1 MMDTIQQ
8 LHFLR
13 PELFWLLAL
22 VFGAFICQHLLR
34 SKSSQWYDV
43 VDPLLIEHLLDNP
56 ANNQASR
63 RSSIPLIAAALACCI
78 AVIAMSGPSWERLPN
93 VTEQKTDAMIIITD
107 LTLSMHATDIK
118 PSRLIRTR
126 YKLLELLKQR
136 KDGQTALIA
145 YSGDAHVVSPLTD
158 DASTIAALIP
168 SLSPEIMPS
177 IGSNAVA
184 AFNSATQLLKNSGI
198 SRAKIV
204 WFTDEALP
212 NDIKAID
219 NILNDKNKNSI
230 DTGRQYELVIVGVGS
245 KTGGPIPL
253 PSGKFIKDSSGRIV
267 NAPLNRGRLKN
278 IAANANGIYFDL
290 QSDNSDINA
299 ILSESLFDKIN
310 STSNNGNENTDK
322 PQQTS
327 NSSMTDSWLDR
338 GAYVALLLLPFTLL
352 AFRRGWVLSIMLTMN
367 ISYSDYADAN
377 TENNSDSNNNSNAD
391 TFKWIDL
398 WQTKDQ
404 QAYALERQQQHQQAA
419 ETFENSEWKGVS
431 EYQAGNYENALQTM
445 SELASK
451 NNSDASHYN
460 HGHALA
466 RNNDLEGAIDAYDK
480 ALAINPKMENA
491 KVAKSIVEA
500 LLKQQQEQQQDG
512 QEGEE
517 GEEGEKSNEQQSSD
531 KQDSDSSEKSESS
544 SDESGSSQKGPE
556 SQKGSEQGSESDS
569 GASNDLLDRQAEQEQ
584 QSQEQKDEQEAADQS
599 KKQSENEDGEDSEE
613 EAASKQQADAS
624 NESESGNESEDE
636 SSAASL
642 EATEEQLNTEQQA
655 ELEQWLKKIP
665 DDPGGLLRRKFQY
678 ERSVRERQG
687 NVVDDREQGQLW

>member
-78 AVIAMSGPSWERLPN
+78 AVIAMAGPSWERLPS
-93 VTEQKTDAMIIITD
+93 VVEQKTDAMIIITD

-136 KDGQTALIA
+136 KEGQTALIA

-198 SRAKIV
+198 SRAKII

-212 NDIKAID
+212 SDIKTID
-219 NILNDKNKNSI
+219 NILNDKNSI
-230 DTGRQYELVIVGVGS
+230 DAGRQYELMIVGVGS
-245 KTGGPIPL
+245 KTGSPIPL

-267 NAPLNRGRLKN
+267 NAPLNRGRLKD
-278 IAANANGIYFDL
+278 IAANANGVYFDL

-299 ILSESLFDKIN
+299 ILSESLFDKIDN
-310 STSNNGNENTDK
+310 TSNKSNENTDK

-327 NSSMTDSWLDR
+327 NSNITDSWLDR

-367 ISYSDYADAN
+367 ISYSNYADAN
-377 TENNSDSNNNSNAD
+377 TENNSESESNAD
-391 TFKWIDL
+391 TFEWIDL

-404 QAYALERQQQHQQAA
+404 QAYALERQQQHLQAA

-491 KVAKSIVEA
+491 KAAKSIVEA

-512 QEGEE
+512 HE
-517 GEEGEKSNEQQSSD
+517 GEEGEKNNEQQSSD

-544 SDESGSSQKGPE
+544 SDESDS
-556 SQKGSEQGSESDS
+556 SQKGSESQQESESEQESESDS
-569 GASNDLLDRQAEQEQ
+569 EASNDLLDRQAEQEQ
-584 QSQEQKDEQEAADQS
+584 QSQEQKDEQEAS
-599 KKQSENEDGEDSEE
+599 EQSENKDGKDSEE
-613 EAASKQQADAS
+613 EAVSKQAAEAS
-624 NESESGNESEDE
+624 NESGSEDE
-636 SSAASL
+636 RSAASL
-642 EATEEQLNTEQQA
+642 EATEEQLNAEQQA

-678 ERSVRERQG
+678 ERSVRKRQG

>member
-13 PELFWLLAL
+13 PELFWLLPL
-22 VFGAFICQHLLR
+22 VFSAFICQHLLR

-63 RSSIPLIAAALACCI
+63 RSNIPLIAAALACCI
-78 AVIAMSGPSWERLPN
+78 AVIAMAGPSWERLPN

-212 NDIKAID
+212 SDIKAID
-219 NILNDKNKNSI
+219 NILNDKNSI
-230 DTGRQYELVIVGVGS
+230 DVSRQYELMIIGVGS
-245 KTGGPIPL
+245 KTGSPIPL

-267 NAPLNRGRLKN
+267 NAPLSRGRLKD

-299 ILSESLFDKIN
+299 ILSESLFDKIH
-310 STSNNGNENTDK
+310 STSNSSNENTDK
-322 PQQTS
+322 PQQT
-327 NSSMTDSWLDR
+327 NNPNMTDSWLDR
-338 GAYVALLLLPFTLL
+338 GAYIALLLLPFTLL

-367 ISYSDYADAN
+367 ISYSNYADAN
-377 TENNSDSNNNSNAD
+377 TENNSESESNAD
-391 TFKWIDL
+391 TFEWIDL

-404 QAYALERQQQHQQAA
+404 QAYAFERQQQHQRAA
-419 ETFENSEWKGVS
+419 ETFEHPEWKGVA
-431 EYQAGNYENALQTM
+431 EYQAGNYESALQTL
-445 SELASK
+445 SAAASK
-451 NNSDASHYN
+451 NNSDAAHYN

-517 GEEGEKSNEQQSSD
+517 GEEGEKNNEQQSGD
-531 KQDSDSSEKSESS
+531 QQDSENSEKSESS
-544 SDESGSSQKGPE
+544 SDESDSSQKRSE
-556 SQKGSEQGSESDS
+556 SQKGSESEQGSESDS
-569 GASNDLLDRQAEQEQ
+569 EASNDLLDRQAEQEQ

-599 KKQSENEDGEDSEE
+599 KKQSENEDEKDSEE
-613 EAASKQQADAS
+613 EAASKQAPDAS
-624 NESESGNESEDE
+624 NESESEDE
-636 SSAASL
+636 RSAASL
-642 EATEEQLNTEQQA
+642 EATEEQLNAEQQA